1 MAAMFHITV
10 FWVTS
15 YSPETFRQNILPP
28 PSEYLVQHD
37 EVVLVAV
44 LLHAWVFAGS
54 YLVTNIDYSDGVHLF
69 PQPSTKLYEN
79 LPRLFPF

>member
-10 FWVTS
+10 FWVTA
-15 YSPETFRQNILPP
+15 YSPERVGNISAQPAENP
-28 PSEYLVQHD
+28 AQD
-37 EVVLVAV
+37 GQVVLVAV
-44 LLHAWVFAGS
+44 LFRIWEFAGS
-54 YLVTNIDYSDGVHLF
+54 NLVTDIGYSDVFRLF